1 MHCNVTG
8 PARMPAQPSK
18 HRKRSSPGGTR
29 VRNQKR
35 LLTRA
40 DKGIYIDMCYV
51 ERHVFSYISAV
62 KPKKLIKAL

>member
-8 PARMPAQPSK
+8 PATMSAQPSK
-18 HRKRSSPGGTR
+18 RGKRSSPGGTR

-35 LLTRA
+35 LLTQA

-51 ERHVFSYISAV
+51 
-62 KPKKLIKAL
+62 